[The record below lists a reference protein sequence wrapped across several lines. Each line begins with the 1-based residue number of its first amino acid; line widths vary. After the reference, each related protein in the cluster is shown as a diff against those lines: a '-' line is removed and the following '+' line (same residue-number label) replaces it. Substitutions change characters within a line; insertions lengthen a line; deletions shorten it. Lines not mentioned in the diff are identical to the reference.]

1 MRDERFEEWTTEE
14 PPEVADEFDKYY
26 EQQEEEKRKAN
37 LKFQW
42 GNDVKDQEVSYLWYP
57 YLINGNVNTFGGETG
72 TGKTWVLSAII
83 SAVTTD
89 KQPEGMPGIIMKRG
103 NVLYLGGE
111 DGNAGMKERIIKT
124 GGNPSKVALVENA
137 FDCTSCMLIDYID
150 AVKPVLIVIDPLL
163 SYVGKKTNI
172 NDYVGARKVLD
183 HLRDVARKY
192 DISIL
197 QVVHPPKNGNYKLL
211 HRFTGSGAFV
221 DAVRTATY
229 IGYHPTDSNK
239 RVGIQPKNNV
249 QRTVPFVFELDP
261 ELGFMWVGEDEN
273 ITSKEVEE
281 ATVYEKTSKQNLLGY
296 YEKVIT
302 EVMRIN
308 PTEFEGTAKDILEEF
323 SRVSGHNI
331 SPLSFGQALNKVI
344 FIQALQRKNITLK
357 KGTNGKNRQKYSLYY
372 TESVMNL

>member
-1 MRDERFEEWTTEE
+1 MREWETKE
-14 PPEVADEFDKYY
+14 DKKSL
-26 EQQEEEKRKAN
+26 ETVNKQLDDQENQERKAK

-42 GNDVKDQEVSYLWYP
+42 GNDVKDQDVSYLWYP

-89 KQPEGMPGIIMKRG
+89 TQPEGMPGIIMKRG

-111 DGNAGMKERIIKT
+111 DGNAGMKERLKKT
-124 GGNPSKVALVENA
+124 GADLSKVALVENV
-137 FDCTSCMLIDYID
+137 FDCTTHILIDYIE
-150 AVKPVLIVIDPLL
+150 AVNPVLIIIDPLL
-163 SYVGKKTNI
+163 SYVGEKTNI

-239 RVGIQPKNNV
+239 RVAIQPKNNIN
-249 QRTVPFVFELDP
+249 RTVPFVFELDP

-308 PTEFEGTAKDILEEF
+308 PTGFEGTAKDILEEF

-344 FIQALQRKNITLK
+344 FIQALQRKGITLK
-357 KGTNGKNRQKYSLYY
+357 KGKNGKNRQKYVIFY
-372 TESVMNL
+372 TESVMNI